1 MSNTQKLSAFF
12 STNYPLNKEGIEET
26 IAAFEPR
33 IIPKNKIL
41 LQEGTQENTLRFL
54 NKGIIREFY
63 VGREKE
69 TNINFFTSPQFTT
82 DFASFIH
89 NSKTKRNQES
99 LSELEILVLG
109 KEKFSRLLKKH
120 SCGQSFIETAFL
132 KILRQQELL
141 EYNRI
146 TKAPEELYETL
157 QIHKEDWLQKIPQ
170 YHIASYLGITPETL
184 SRIRKRIS

>member
-1 MSNTQKLSAFF
+1 MPNTQQLSAFF

-41 LQEGTQENTLRFL
+41 LQEGAQENTLRFL

-63 VGREKE
+63 VGSQKE
-69 TNINFFTSPQFTT
+69 TNINFFTNPQFVT
-82 DFASFIH
+82 DFSSFIH
-89 NSKTKRNQES
+89 GSNTKRNQES

-109 KEKFSRLLKKH
+109 KEKFTALLEKH
-120 SCGQSFIETAFL
+120 SCGKSFIEAAFS
-132 KILRQQELL
+132 KILSHQELL

-146 TKAPEELYETL
+146 TKPPEELYEIL
-157 QIHKEDWLQKIPQ
+157 QKNKSDWLQKIPQ